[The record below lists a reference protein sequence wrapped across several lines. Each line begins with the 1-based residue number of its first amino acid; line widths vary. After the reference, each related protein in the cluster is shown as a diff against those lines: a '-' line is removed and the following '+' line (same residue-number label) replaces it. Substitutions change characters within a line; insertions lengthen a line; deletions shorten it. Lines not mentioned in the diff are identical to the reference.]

1 MSGSYS
7 EKSLSRPINEEGK
20 PLLNHQDNNGHLK
33 KDTLSLSHA
42 LAMSITGIA
51 PTGIIN
57 WIKIWS
63 KK

>member
-57 WIKIWS
+57 
-63 KK
+63 